1 MREPLVSI
9 LIPVYNAE
17 AYLLNLMKQLRSQIF
32 INWEVVMVNDG
43 STDSSGEL
51 CEQLAIT
58 DHRIRII
65 HQSNQGVS
73 ATRNKLLQKA
83 KGTYIA
89 FVDAD
94 DHLDNYYL
102 EKLVKQMQQNSPDLV
117 VCGYE
122 EVKELKGNVIS
133 RQNSLFYPD
142 ECLDVNTMSHLI
154 MPYMNSGLFNPL
166 WNKLYKREII
176 EHNRLSFRENVET
189 GEDLFFN
196 LDYFKNIQTLSFIN
210 EPLYIYMRRQ
220 NNSITYQYID
230 QMYQKGLDIHQ
241 GIEQFLKVM
250 HYDTKEN
257 ELTLMENHLGGV
269 FSAWLNLFHRDCHL
283 TVREKRIAIKK
294 ILHRHYV
301 KECANEVR
309 SNNKMI
315 KLTKGLVHLNS
326 ITAVMLCFKVMNSL
340 REGRKKWR

>member
-43 STDSSGEL
+43 STDGSGEL
-51 CEQLAIT
+51 CEQLAAT

-122 EVKELKGNVIS
+122 
-133 RQNSLFYPD
+133 
-142 ECLDVNTMSHLI
+142 
-154 MPYMNSGLFNPL
+154 
-166 WNKLYKREII
+166 
-176 EHNRLSFRENVET
+176 
-189 GEDLFFN
+189 
-196 LDYFKNIQTLSFIN
+196 
-210 EPLYIYMRRQ
+210 
-220 NNSITYQYID
+220 
-230 QMYQKGLDIHQ
+230 
-241 GIEQFLKVM
+241 
-250 HYDTKEN
+250 
-257 ELTLMENHLGGV
+257 
-269 FSAWLNLFHRDCHL
+269 
-283 TVREKRIAIKK
+283 
-294 ILHRHYV
+294 
-301 KECANEVR
+301 
-309 SNNKMI
+309 
-315 KLTKGLVHLNS
+315 
-326 ITAVMLCFKVMNSL
+326 
-340 REGRKKWR
+340 